1 MHGERNIVWRNEY
14 RSPSDDAANLDVR
27 AFSSEVDSTSP
38 EETRQLNKLE
48 RDAGKFTQSCD
59 CFPAKPGSTLL
70 DAL

>member
-27 AFSSEVDSTSP
+27 AFSSEVDSLRVKK
-38 EETRQLNKLE
+38 TRQLNKLE
-48 RDAGKFTQSCD
+48 RDAGKFTQSAIA
-59 CFPAKPGSTLL
+59 FPQNRCPLLL